1 MGVLEILRM
10 LTRRACPGESVDTDT
25 VRGSR
30 APAAGV
36 ERSVDG
42 ADEDEPRLT
51 DDDERAI
58 ETIRRQLHLEF
69 AQRQGGRDTEAPAP
83 RGLEGRDH
91 PRLPRRAWSRARRV
105 GTPVATLLVGCAALA
120 AILHQKN
127 GDAPATAYRHVPR
140 PENATSGPT
149 TQAGDS
155 SSPPPAVTQTSPS
168 PSSIEATQ
176 TTQST
181 DTRSTGTTT
190 TKSYQSKPRPPA
202 QRPAQL
208 APRNRSSSSVAQAS
222 WKAKPDAEQPGPPA
236 PPQRSTSQLAVR
248 PPLGG
253 ATAPAAAVEAPSKP
267 KPDMEPTA
275 TILAPM
281 ERATSVLGP

>member
-1 MGVLEILRM
+1 VGVLEILRM

-69 AQRQGGRDTEAPAP
+69 AQRQVGGDTEAPAP

-105 GTPVATLLVGCAALA
+105 GTPVVTLLVGCAALA
-120 AILHQKN
+120 AILHQKD
-127 GDAPATAYRHVPR
+127 GDVPATAYRRVPR

-155 SSPPPAVTQTSPS
+155 SSPLPAVTQTSPS
-168 PSSIEATQ
+168 PASIAATQ

-181 DTRSTGTTT
+181 DTRSTGTT

-253 ATAPAAAVEAPSKP
+253 ATAPAAAAQAPSKP
-267 KPDMEPTA
+267 KPAVEPTT